1 MKKKKILVPL
11 DETERSMHSL
21 DCLKK
26 LFPRDEVQLTIMY
39 VSEIVIANETGV
51 SNSMV
56 DMAREKGENILD
68 RAERK
73 IQEYKTEKYCV
84 FGRVADEILKKA
96 NCDEFDMIIMTK
108 SNKKGLARMI
118 GSVTSKVLK
127 NSQVLVMIVP
137 E

>member
-1 MKKKKILVPL
+1 MEKKRILVPL

-26 LFPRDEVQLTIMY
+26 LFSRDEVQLTLMY
-39 VSEIVIANETGV
+39 VSEIVIVNETGV

-56 DMAREKGENILD
+56 DMARKKGENILD

-73 IQEYKTEKYCV
+73 IQEYKPEKYCV

-108 SNKKGLARMI
+108 SNKRVWL
-118 GSVTSKVLK
+118 
-127 NSQVLVMIVP
+127 